1 MTADIIVQNAGQFP
15 TKEKRVLESLTNL
28 ISTKAGAQAGNR
40 EFGIDQSCLDK
51 PIKTAE
57 ALLIQEIYIKT
68 KKFESRAE
76 VKSVKCQ
83 RDGMSGKISIRM
95 VIEIVED

>member
-1 MTADIIVQNAGQFP
+1 MKADIIVQNAGQFP

-28 ISTKAGAQAGNR
+28 ISTKAGTQAGNR

-68 KKFESRAE
+68 KKFESRADA
-76 VKSVKCQ
+76 KSEHCQ
-83 RDGMSGKISIRM
+83 RDAMSGKKTVRM
-95 VIEIVED
+95 VKQKHAY